1 MLQYLENNV
10 LRKMY
15 KVKYYMT
22 GGTLVSKL
30 FKTLHDAIDFSVYN
44 IISGNL
50 YSIDKVEA

>member
-1 MLQYLENNV
+1 
-10 LRKMY
+10 MY